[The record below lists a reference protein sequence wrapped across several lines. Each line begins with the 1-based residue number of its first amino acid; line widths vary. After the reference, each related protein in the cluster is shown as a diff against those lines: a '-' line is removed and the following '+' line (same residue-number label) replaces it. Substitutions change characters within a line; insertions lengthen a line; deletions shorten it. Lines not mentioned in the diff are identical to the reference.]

1 MHLKILL
8 LILANLFVKS
18 QGQADFTCVKDGL
31 FAYNACTQ
39 YVQCVYTNTPNAL
52 KVLQNCPSGT
62 LFDNSLQVCNWAN
75 QVACNSI
82 KATTTSKR
90 VTTPKIPT
98 TTPRPIATSS
108 SKLTTSIKPIVT
120 TAKRTTSVKPIATT
134 VKPTTSVKPIATTG
148 KFIELISVLLVL
160 IFYDQVKFQI
170 RCRKTPKILSFMG

>member
-1 MHLKILL
+1 MHLKIVL

-75 QVACNSI
+75 QVVCNSI

-98 TTPRPIATSS
+98 TTPKPIATSS
-108 SKLTTSIKPIVT
+108 SKLTTSI
-120 TAKRTTSVKPIATT
+120 KPIATT

-170 RCRKTPKILSFMG
+170 RYRKTPKILSFMG